1 MAQGGFTEADARA
14 LLDELLK
21 AGRHNPLS
29 QESIQQFFNAWL
41 EGKELA
47 KKKRTADRYRKV
59 VSDFLGALG
68 KRAGQPLSG
77 LTPRDI
83 EAFRSVRLKQG
94 CSPVTVS
101 QDLKIVRS
109 ILESERESRGPSSAI
124 RRQASSLREVR
135 GWIGTCSR
143 RRR

>member
-1 MAQGGFTEADARA
+1 MAGGQG
-14 LLDELLK
+14 
-21 AGRHNPLS
+21 AG
-29 QESIQQFFNAWL
+29 E
-41 EGKELA
+41 E
-47 KKKRTADRYRKV
+47 KRTADRYRKV

-68 KRAGQPLSG
+68 KRASQPLSA

-109 ILESERESRGPSSAI
+109 ILELARKQGAIISNPAASVESPRGAGVGPGRFHA
-124 RRQASSLREVR
+124 
-135 GWIGTCSR
+135 
-143 RRR
+143 